1 MKNIKFIIEWN
12 LQKVIFLIEGNLDII
27 DIDVETDTFIYR
39 DIKFTLEQDL
49 EKALY
54 KQFNQRF
61 IQVDS
66 F

>member
-1 MKNIKFIIEWN
+1 MTEIKFIIDWS

-27 DIDVETDTFIYR
+27 DIDVEEDNFTYR